1 MQLKHFV
8 AGFAALAFASASPA
22 LAGQRGA
29 HPTPAPAAAAH
40 TAPAPKTTPPTPHAA
55 PVTVSAKIAGNPAL
69 AARLQPLLP
78 SGMTLETAAAGFKN
92 QGQFIAALHVSH
104 NLNIPFTQL
113 KTEMTGTDHDSLGQA
128 IHELKPTV
136 DSKAAEK
143 TADQQTTADINA
155 TKAPKPAK
163 TAKTGAATDNDKDTH

>member
-1 MQLKHFV
+1 MQLKHLV
-8 AGFAALAFASASPA
+8 VGVAALTFASAAPA
-22 LAGQRGA
+22 LAGQRGP

-40 TAPAPKTTPPTPHAA
+40 AANAPKTTSPTPHPA
-55 PVTVSAKIAGNPAL
+55 PVTVPAKIVANPAL

-78 SGMTLETAAAGFKN
+78 SGMTLASAAAGFKN

-128 IHELKPTV
+128 IHELKPTA
-136 DSKAAEK
+136 DSKTAVK
-143 TADQQTTADINA
+143 TADQQTTNDIN
-155 TKAPKPAK
+155 TTKPAK
-163 TAKTGAATDNDKDTH
+163 PIKSAKTGTDADKDTH